1 MKLVIR
7 RTAKGGM
14 LGKGGLTVA
23 LQAELSPEERTLV
36 REYELDKVVLTE
48 AVAGQSIGG
57 AGRAALGGLVKA
69 ASVGGALTGMGARA
83 AKGALV
89 QSMTVEELV
98 GGKNVECKDI
108 EEVVAAEAQGREAA
122 AVLKA
127 LLGAAGKVGQEEVIE
142 M

>member
-1 MKLVIR
+1 M
-7 RTAKGGM
+7 
-14 LGKGGLTVA
+14 
-23 LQAELSPEERTLV
+23 
-36 REYELDKVVLTE
+36 REYDLAKVVLTE
-48 AVAGQSIGG
+48 AVAGQRIGG

-83 AKGALV
+83 AIGALV

-108 EEVVAAEAQGREAA
+108 EELVAAEARGREAA

>member
-1 MKLVIR
+1 MKLVIL
-7 RTAKGGM
+7 RTAKGDM
-14 LGKGGLTVA
+14 LRKGGLTVA

-36 REYELDKVVLTE
+36 REYDLAKVVLTE
-48 AVAGQSIGG
+48 AVAGQRIGG

-108 EEVVAAEAQGREAA
+108 EELVAAEARGREAA